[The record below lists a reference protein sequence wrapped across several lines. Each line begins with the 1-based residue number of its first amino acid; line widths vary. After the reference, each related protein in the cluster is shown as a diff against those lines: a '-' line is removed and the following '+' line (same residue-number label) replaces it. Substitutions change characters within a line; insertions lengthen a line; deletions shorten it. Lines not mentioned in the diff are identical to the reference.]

1 MALYWQFSNWP
12 WWNE

>member
-1 MALYWQFSNWP
+1 MALYKQFSNWP